1 MKKILFLVLV
11 SLVWTVALMAEPV
24 TPSQAKKYSMTT
36 RMFLQELKDGGFDPV
51 KQETRRKARR
61 AALGSNVPKDIL
73 EPQRRSKNDG
83 RFYVAPDTINGVAY
97 VLAFITLEDNRDTS
111 ELETLGV
118 RVRCKFDEGII
129 TSEIPVEKILDV
141 AALSNVKRI
150 SVAQMMETCSNIAR
164 KHTNI
169 DDILIH
175 SEDALRAGIDK
186 RYDGS
191 GVLLGIIDKG
201 IDFQH
206 IAFKDVNGNS
216 RIVRGWDGA
225 TNTDFTPEDLANHL
239 TDNYMDDHG
248 THTASIA
255 GGSSVIING
264 SSVTVTNDHASATY
278 GGMAP
283 GTSLYLC
290 GLNELYDVVEAECI
304 KKICNYGDEHGMPVV
319 ISNSYGSQIG
329 AHDGETEKNELQIIC
344 SQLFNDS
351 MPNHIC
357 LFSTGNYADVSR
369 NNEGGGNHILAHVT
383 QSNPMGTILR
393 SCSKRDKSIQDGYYI
408 DPGYVYEGF
417 LVDIWTR
424 TPFSDG
430 FNLTIYILDSSNGK
444 IKASIPVE
452 NWDDAIDVSDYYDG
466 TLRVQYQDYGD
477 KFRFAL
483 RAGEKE
489 NRLISKDD
497 EIKWIWESTYVS
509 KYTLAFE
516 ISPKGE
522 SSVDVDLWADDCY
535 FTNHLIT
542 DGHQWIAGNNRMS
555 ITNQAT
561 MPDIISVGA
570 YVSRN
575 VVADYNNKSHQVGY
589 TMGEIGPFS
598 SYATEYVSPTGK
610 SYPWITAPGATVI
623 SAVNHNNIQGELS
636 FLNGNSVSN
645 GMYLVNNNTTY
656 PYGNM
661 EGTSMACPVVAGT
674 VALWLQAANEK
685 GLQLTTSDVKQIM
698 AETAIKDG
706 FVTGANSTHFGNGK
720 IDAMAGLIKVLE
732 KADASINGLSVTNFD
747 LIDGNLDKG
756 LFNGTILS
764 GSLDIKNND
773 AEAIEE
779 EVIIGLE
786 DVESP
791 LASKTKSISVSINP
805 NCVEGYDIRFYNLT
819 ANHRYVITASH
830 VTGEEFYRSPV
841 LLCKAGYEIENYPS
855 MYSDYQVVN
864 EPYVKTNM
872 AAFKTNVRVAGDR
885 IWNAINKYQS
895 HGIVAKKADLVGHSM
910 GGVLS
915 RLHVQYAIG
924 GTENVHKVITVNTP
938 HSGSPLGDIAGPLVS
953 GVDNDLN
960 GEIDKINNLKNFD
973 SIIDEFFGWDSR
985 VKEVDNID
993 LQAVSDLGVN
1003 SDATDNYLNKNSA
1016 LDKMNNIPVHAI
1028 VTDVTGLSASD
1039 IEYLSGEDEMWLGL
1053 VRIAEKLGLKYM
1065 WEDDTDLIVS
1075 VQSQKGG
1082 LESPFFSTIH
1092 DQWHCG
1098 STRNENVQKRLIELL
1113 NAPVHAKEEKDQV
1126 FCFMGFR
1133 PDDISLKDYLTK
1145 QSDFASTK
1153 RRVSAVGVEP
1163 TLTASVNDNMLTASM
1178 AGAEGYDYQL
1188 MLIQFGKEAYS
1199 MVSGSLIECEVP
1211 ASFYGDAT
1219 VYGIV
1224 RMEDEGILWSK
1235 TQINIPTPRAS
1246 RASISASAL
1255 SIYYDEAQ
1263 PVSLTCTWSDGS
1275 ETHVL
1280 PDVISF
1286 TDNLARYE
1294 NGYVTGLHVGSG
1306 TATFSYEGLTC
1317 EAPFTVYN
1325 FEKSDDEEG
1334 SESVCSTITLKLSQ
1348 TMTMTRQAFRGTLT
1362 MFNGNEAMSM
1372 KDVKLALKI
1381 TNVATGEV
1389 ATAHEF
1395 QINPESIDGF
1405 TGEVDLSSGW
1415 TLAGNAT
1422 GKAIVL
1428 FIPTKYAAPTEP
1440 VEWSFGGTLSY
1451 LDPFTGLV
1459 VTRDLY
1465 PVTLTVK
1472 PSPELDLDYF
1482 LQRDVFGDD
1491 PLTEEV
1497 EPMQPAEF
1505 ALLINNKG
1513 YGDATNVRM
1522 VTQQPQI
1529 IDNEKGLLIDFELLS
1544 SQVNGSDKTLAF
1556 GQSIANDF
1564 GTIDAQSQAYAQWWL
1579 QSSLLGHFTEYSV
1592 KANHVTSYG
1601 NEDLSLLDQVN
1612 IHELIHGFTPTM
1624 GGRGFL
1630 VNDIVDAA
1638 DMPDGI
1644 YFTDATQE
1652 IVSIATNA
1660 TLTKQ
1665 GDDYLL
1671 TVMPIQT
1678 GWNYGSLIDPT
1689 DGKKEITSIIRQ
1701 SDGVEIPL
1709 DNIWR
1714 TDRTLRDGKD
1724 PIAENRLH
1732 FVGNILSDSESY
1744 LLSFTPREEVSNV
1757 VTGHVAAQTENGQ
1770 PVVGA
1775 TVTLCSG
1782 DVVYTTTTDGAGYFT
1797 LKVDE
1802 TSLDYVMTCT
1812 AEGFID
1818 GAEKEVR
1825 FLGDTVKCN
1834 YTLMP
1839 GATIKIPASGI
1850 CTYSSVV
1857 GLDFSQATLPVKAY
1871 YGKRYDTERV
1881 IIDELTT
1888 AAANEGLVLMGQPN
1902 SRVDVPEAVN
1912 VAPLAENVLY
1922 GTAFA
1927 PYTVTSDDVYVLAN
1941 KTGKPKF
1948 HQAAQ
1953 GLVIPKNKAYLLLF
1967 IGESGS
1973 KGIDVIFDEAT
1984 LIDMIRSAENRE
1996 NHYGID
2002 GIRIGETV
2010 KGIHVVKGKKLIV
2023 K

>member
-11 SLVWTVALMAEPV
+11 SFVWTVALVAEPV
-24 TPSQAKKYSMTT
+24 TPSQAREKASQFLHQRIAKRARASAPTAKALKMMAVGKDDSYYIFNVGDGDGYVVVSGEDATEDILGYSDTGSIDPDNMPCGMRMLLDNNANQIKLIRDNGITRDQNVSARKMPAKSYHIPSTLARYDQWEPFNGFCPKSGGYTDDSGNYHDRCPTGCVATAMAQLMYYYRWPRNTTSTIPAYQTETNGYSIDAIQSGSSIDWINILPEYVKDEYNGYNSEHSVAIANLMKMTGTSVHMDYEPSESGAYPDNVTYALKKYFGYETAVYEKASSYSWEVWLDKLRYAIENNGPIIYIGTT
-36 RMFLQELKDGGFDPV
+36 EKYDVETMKKTGSRHAFMLEGYDEDGYFDINFGWGGTKNDKFLLDCILQNNIIKYSSNQGAVLNVKPQSTLSPVEIPLKLATTGLRPTSTNLYSRSQSSNQFEDVTLWTKLRNYSPIDTYFDYGFRFVLQDNVNIVTKDIILGENMRMLSWGKNGQNGENTSEDGGYQDGVEYSFNVSNDIPNGWYIINCISKESGTSV
-51 KQETRRKARR
+51 WYDNDY
-61 AALGSNVPKDIL
+61 ALGIYAIVC
-73 EPQRRSKNDG
+73 NDKLVFPAG
-83 RFYVAPDTINGVAY
+83 E
-97 VLAFITLEDNRDTS
+97 EDVSLLNLFSFTQTS
-111 ELETLGV
+111 E
-118 RVRCKFDEGII
+118 
-129 TSEIPVEKILDV
+129 
-141 AALSNVKRI
+141 A
-150 SVAQMMETCSNIAR
+150 
-164 KHTNI
+164 
-169 DDILIH
+169 
-175 SEDALRAGIDK
+175 
-186 RYDGS
+186 
-191 GVLLGIIDKG
+191 
-201 IDFQH
+201 
-206 IAFKDVNGNS
+206 
-216 RIVRGWDGA
+216 
-225 TNTDFTPEDLANHL
+225 
-239 TDNYMDDHG
+239 
-248 THTASIA
+248 
-255 GGSSVIING
+255 
-264 SSVTVTNDHASATY
+264 
-278 GGMAP
+278 
-283 GTSLYLC
+283 
-290 GLNELYDVVEAECI
+290 
-304 KKICNYGDEHGMPVV
+304 
-319 ISNSYGSQIG
+319 
-329 AHDGETEKNELQIIC
+329 
-344 SQLFNDS
+344 
-351 MPNHIC
+351 
-357 LFSTGNYADVSR
+357 
-369 NNEGGGNHILAHVT
+369 
-383 QSNPMGTILR
+383 
-393 SCSKRDKSIQDGYYI
+393 
-408 DPGYVYEGF
+408 
-417 LVDIWTR
+417 
-424 TPFSDG
+424 
-430 FNLTIYILDSSNGK
+430 
-444 IKASIPVE
+444 
-452 NWDDAIDVSDYYDG
+452 
-466 TLRVQYQDYGD
+466 TLRVGQPSEFCYMI
-477 KFRFAL
+477 
-483 RAGEKE
+483 E
-489 NRLISKDD
+489 NL
-497 EIKWIWESTYVS
+497 
-509 KYTLAFE
+509 LNN
-516 ISPKGE
+516 
-522 SSVDVDLWADDCY
+522 DVDLYDGYIFATVGWKEGNDQKVIPIFIDEIQVLPNSCSNMMS
-535 FTNHLIT
+535 FTFTPSVSGKQDIVFYNKNWEEI
-542 DGHQWIAGNNRMS
+542 GHQTVNADP
-555 ITNQAT
+555 AT
-561 MPDIISVGA
+561 FPLLEVTDLKLM
-570 YVSRN
+570 
-575 VVADYNNKSHQVGY
+575 
-589 TMGEIGPFS
+589 
-598 SYATEYVSPTGK
+598 TGD
-610 SYPWITAPGATVI
+610 
-623 SAVNHNNIQGELS
+623 
-636 FLNGNSVSN
+636 LN
-645 GMYLVNNNTTY
+645 
-656 PYGNM
+656 
-661 EGTSMACPVVAGT
+661 
-674 VALWLQAANEK
+674 K
-685 GLQLTTSDVKQIM
+685 GL
-698 AETAIKDG
+698 
-706 FVTGANSTHFGNGK
+706 
-720 IDAMAGLIKVLE
+720 ID
-732 KADASINGLSVTNFD
+732 
-747 LIDGNLDKG
+747 
-756 LFNGTILS
+756 GTILS

-773 AEAIEE
+773 AETIEE

-791 LASKTKSISVSINP
+791 QTSKTKSISVSIDP
-805 NCVEGYDIRFYNLT
+805 SCVEGYDIRFYNLT

-830 VTGEEFYRSPV
+830 VTGEEFYRSPE
-841 LLCKAGYEIENYPS
+841 LLCKTGYEIETYPS
-855 MYSDYQVVN
+855 MYSEYQVLN

-938 HSGSPLGDIAGPLVS
+938 HSGSPLGDIGGPLVS
-953 GVDNDLN
+953 GVDNDIN
-960 GEIDKINNLKNFD
+960 SEIDQINYLKNFD

-1003 SDATDNYLNKNSA
+1003 SEATDNYLNKNSA

-1053 VRIAEKLGLKYM
+1053 VRIAGKLGLKYM

-1098 STRNENVQKRLIELL
+1098 STRNDNVQKRLIELL

-1126 FCFMGFR
+1126 FCFTGFR
-1133 PDDISLKDYLTK
+1133 PDDISLKDYQIK

-1199 MVSGSLIECEVP
+1199 MVSGSQIECEVP

-1246 RASISASAL
+1246 RTSISASAL

-1294 NGYVTGLHVGSG
+1294 NGYVTGLHAGSG
-1306 TATFSYEGLTC
+1306 TATFGYEGLSC
-1317 EAPFTVYN
+1317 EVPFTVYN
-1325 FEKSDDEEG
+1325 FGKSDDKE
-1334 SESVCSTITLKLSQ
+1334 SSQSVCSTITLKLSQ

-1405 TGEVDLSSGW
+1405 TGEVNLSSGW
-1415 TLAGNAT
+1415 TLAGNTT
-1422 GKAIVL
+1422 GKATVL

-1451 LDPFTGLV
+1451 LDPFTGLE

-1612 IHELIHGFTPTM
+1612 IHELIHGFTPTS

-1652 IVSIATNA
+1652 SVSIATNA

-1671 TVMPIQT
+1671 TVMPTQT

-1825 FLGDTVKCN
+1825 FLGDAVKCN